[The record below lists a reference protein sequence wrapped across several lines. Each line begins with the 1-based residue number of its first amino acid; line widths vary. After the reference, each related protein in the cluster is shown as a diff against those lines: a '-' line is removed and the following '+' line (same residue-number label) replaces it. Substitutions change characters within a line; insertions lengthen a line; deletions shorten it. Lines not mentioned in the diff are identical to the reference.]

1 MSENNRVEILLD
13 IQTRLAVVES
23 DLTNIADS
31 RRIIQRW
38 LLSFI
43 LLIVVQLTAFV
54 YGYGQLQIKVD
65 NLNLSEFQDTM
76 NQLEKNI
83 DTALVV
89 LADHGTELQDV
100 RNEQAR
106 VRGNIDQ
113 IHILMDRLRAK
124 VDNQTSDRFY
134 LEDGRRLAD
143 RITRLEDN
151 QLKNGQ

>member
-143 RITRLEDN
+143 RISRLEDK